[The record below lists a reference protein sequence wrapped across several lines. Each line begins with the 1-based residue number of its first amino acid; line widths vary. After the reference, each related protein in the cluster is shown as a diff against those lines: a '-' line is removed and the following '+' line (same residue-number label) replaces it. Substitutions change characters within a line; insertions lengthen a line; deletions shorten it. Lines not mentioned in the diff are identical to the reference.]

1 MSIRYNMDIVD
12 YNDYAINNINEDN
25 RYDKYDVLRKV
36 MYHYLC
42 SWNEESINVKLNLF
56 QNNKEMNTVD
66 ILIYSLLKNLSDTIG
81 LKEDSYKSIVISNV
95 EIGNILNKSKEE
107 VYLQMLIDYGQSEMV
122 SILSEIDVKGYFKYY
137 KLAGTS
143 ILNGKEFNHYKIY
156 KGSSEYDTKEMSIL
170 LNSVV
175 QEAKNLGIKTKDDI
189 ELERL
194 LEEWC

>member
-1 MSIRYNMDIVD
+1 MIDDTGKI
-12 YNDYAINNINEDN
+12 
-25 RYDKYDVLRKV
+25 DKFLPLIFRLDKDTVYDVKIDKHREKRSLNANA
-36 MYHYLC
+36 YL
-42 SWNEESINVKLNLF
+42 WKLVTEMGNV
-56 QNNKEMNTVD
+56 
-66 ILIYSLLKNLSDTIG
+66 LS
-81 LKEDSYKSIVISNV
+81 
-95 EIGNILNKSKEE
+95 KSKEE

-170 LNSVV
+170 LEGVV

-189 ELERL
+189 ELERMI
-194 LEEWC
+194 EKWTKS

>member
-1 MSIRYNMDIVD
+1 MIDDTGKIEKFLQLIFRL
-12 YNDYAINNINEDN
+12 
-25 RYDKYDVLRKV
+25 DKDTVYDVKIDKHREKRSLNANA
-36 MYHYLC
+36 YL
-42 SWNEESINVKLNLF
+42 WKLV
-56 QNNKEMNTVD
+56 T
-66 ILIYSLLKNLSDTIG
+66 
-81 LKEDSYKSIVISNV
+81 

-170 LNSVV
+170 LNGVV

-194 LEEWC
+194 VEEWER

>member
-1 MSIRYNMDIVD
+1 MIDDTGKIEKFLPLIFRL
-12 YNDYAINNINEDN
+12 
-25 RYDKYDVLRKV
+25 DKDTVYDVKIDKHREKRSLNANA
-36 MYHYLC
+36 YL
-42 SWNEESINVKLNLF
+42 WKLV
-56 QNNKEMNTVD
+56 T
-66 ILIYSLLKNLSDTIG
+66 
-81 LKEDSYKSIVISNV
+81 
-95 EIGNILNKSKEE
+95 EIGNVLNKSKEE

-170 LNSVV
+170 LNGVV

-189 ELERL
+189 ELKRL
-194 LEEWC
+194 IKEWC

>member
-1 MSIRYNMDIVD
+1 MIDDTGKIEKFLQLIFRL
-12 YNDYAINNINEDN
+12 
-25 RYDKYDVLRKV
+25 DKDTVYDVKIDKHREKRSLNANA
-36 MYHYLC
+36 YL
-42 SWNEESINVKLNLF
+42 WKLV
-56 QNNKEMNTVD
+56 T
-66 ILIYSLLKNLSDTIG
+66 
-81 LKEDSYKSIVISNV
+81 

-170 LNSVV
+170 LNGVV

-194 LEEWC
+194 VEEWS

>member
-1 MSIRYNMDIVD
+1 MIDDTGKI
-12 YNDYAINNINEDN
+12 
-25 RYDKYDVLRKV
+25 DKFLPLIFRLDKDTVY
-36 MYHYLC
+36 
-42 SWNEESINVKLNLF
+42 NVKIDKHREKRSLNANAYLW
-56 QNNKEMNTVD
+56 KLVT
-66 ILIYSLLKNLSDTIG
+66 
-81 LKEDSYKSIVISNV
+81 

-143 ILNGKEFNHYKIY
+143 LLNDKEFNHYKIY

-170 LNSVV
+170 LNGVV

-194 LEEWC
+194 VEEWC

>member
-1 MSIRYNMDIVD
+1 MIDDTGKIEKFLPLIFRL
-12 YNDYAINNINEDN
+12 
-25 RYDKYDVLRKV
+25 DKDTVYDVKIDKHREKRSLNANA
-36 MYHYLC
+36 YL
-42 SWNEESINVKLNLF
+42 WKLV
-56 QNNKEMNTVD
+56 T
-66 ILIYSLLKNLSDTIG
+66 
-81 LKEDSYKSIVISNV
+81 

-143 ILNGKEFNHYKIY
+143 ILNDKEFNHYKIY

-170 LNSVV
+170 LEGVV

-194 LEEWC
+194 IKEWC

>member
-1 MSIRYNMDIVD
+1 MINGTGKIDKFIREIFCL
-12 YNDYAINNINEDN
+12 
-25 RYDKYDVLRKV
+25 DKDTVYDVKIDKHREKRSLNCNA
-36 MYHYLC
+36 YL
-42 SWNEESINVKLNLF
+42 WKLV
-56 QNNKEMNTVD
+56 T
-66 ILIYSLLKNLSDTIG
+66 
-81 LKEDSYKSIVISNV
+81 
-95 EIGNILNKSKEE
+95 EIGNVLNKSKEE

-170 LNSVV
+170 LEGVV

-189 ELERL
+189 ELERMIDK
-194 LEEWC
+194 WTSS

>member
-1 MSIRYNMDIVD
+1 MIDDTGKIEKFLQLIFRL
-12 YNDYAINNINEDN
+12 
-25 RYDKYDVLRKV
+25 DKDTVYDVKIDKHREKRSLNANA
-36 MYHYLC
+36 YL
-42 SWNEESINVKLNLF
+42 WKLV
-56 QNNKEMNTVD
+56 T
-66 ILIYSLLKNLSDTIG
+66 
-81 LKEDSYKSIVISNV
+81 
-95 EIGNILNKSKEE
+95 EIGNVLNKSKEE

-143 ILNGKEFNHYKIY
+143 LLNGKEFNHYKIY

-170 LNSVV
+170 LNGVV

-189 ELERL
+189 EVERL

>member
-1 MSIRYNMDIVD
+1 MIDDTGKIEKFLPLIFRLDKEIV
-12 YNDYAINNINEDN
+12 
-25 RYDKYDVLRKV
+25 YDVKIDKHREKRSLNANA
-36 MYHYLC
+36 YL
-42 SWNEESINVKLNLF
+42 WKLV
-56 QNNKEMNTVD
+56 T
-66 ILIYSLLKNLSDTIG
+66 
-81 LKEDSYKSIVISNV
+81 

-122 SILSEIDVKGYFKYY
+122 SILSEIEVNGYFKYY

-170 LNSVV
+170 LNGVV

-194 LEEWC
+194 VEEWC

>member
-1 MSIRYNMDIVD
+1 MIDDTGKIEKFLPLIFRL
-12 YNDYAINNINEDN
+12 
-25 RYDKYDVLRKV
+25 DKDTVYDVKIDKHREKRSLNANA
-36 MYHYLC
+36 YL
-42 SWNEESINVKLNLF
+42 WKLV
-56 QNNKEMNTVD
+56 T
-66 ILIYSLLKNLSDTIG
+66 
-81 LKEDSYKSIVISNV
+81 

-143 ILNGKEFNHYKIY
+143 LLNGKKFNHYKVY

-170 LNSVV
+170 LNGVV

-194 LEEWC
+194 VEEWEK

>member
-1 MSIRYNMDIVD
+1 MIDDTGKIEKFLPL
-12 YNDYAINNINEDN
+12 IFKL
-25 RYDKYDVLRKV
+25 DKDTVYDVKIDKHREKRSLNANA
-36 MYHYLC
+36 YL
-42 SWNEESINVKLNLF
+42 WKLV
-56 QNNKEMNTVD
+56 T
-66 ILIYSLLKNLSDTIG
+66 
-81 LKEDSYKSIVISNV
+81 
-95 EIGNILNKSKEE
+95 EIGNVLNKSKEE

-170 LNSVV
+170 LNGVV

-189 ELERL
+189 EIERL

>member
-1 MSIRYNMDIVD
+1 MIDDTCKI
-12 YNDYAINNINEDN
+12 
-25 RYDKYDVLRKV
+25 DKILPLIFRLDKDTIYDVKINKHREKRSLNANA
-36 MYHYLC
+36 YL
-42 SWNEESINVKLNLF
+42 WKLV
-56 QNNKEMNTVD
+56 T
-66 ILIYSLLKNLSDTIG
+66 
-81 LKEDSYKSIVISNV
+81 

-107 VYLQMLIDYGQSEMV
+107 VYLQMLIDYGQSEMA

-170 LNSVV
+170 LNGVV

-194 LEEWC
+194 LEEWDK

>member
-1 MSIRYNMDIVD
+1 MIDDTGKIEKFLPLIFRL
-12 YNDYAINNINEDN
+12 
-25 RYDKYDVLRKV
+25 DKDTVYDVKINKHREKRSLNANA
-36 MYHYLC
+36 YL
-42 SWNEESINVKLNLF
+42 WKLV
-56 QNNKEMNTVD
+56 T
-66 ILIYSLLKNLSDTIG
+66 
-81 LKEDSYKSIVISNV
+81 
-95 EIGNILNKSKEE
+95 EIGNVLNKSKEE

-170 LNSVV
+170 LNGVV

-194 LEEWC
+194 VEEWC

>member
-1 MSIRYNMDIVD
+1 MIDDTGKIEKFLPLIFRL
-12 YNDYAINNINEDN
+12 
-25 RYDKYDVLRKV
+25 DKDTVYDVKIDKHREKRSLNANA
-36 MYHYLC
+36 YL
-42 SWNEESINVKLNLF
+42 WKLV
-56 QNNKEMNTVD
+56 T
-66 ILIYSLLKNLSDTIG
+66 
-81 LKEDSYKSIVISNV
+81 
-95 EIGNILNKSKEE
+95 EIGNVLNKSKEE

-170 LNSVV
+170 LNGVV

-194 LEEWC
+194 VEEWC

>member
-1 MSIRYNMDIVD
+1 MIDDTGKIEKFLPL
-12 YNDYAINNINEDN
+12 IFKL
-25 RYDKYDVLRKV
+25 DKDTVYDVKIDKHREKRSLNANA
-36 MYHYLC
+36 YL
-42 SWNEESINVKLNLF
+42 WKLV
-56 QNNKEMNTVD
+56 T
-66 ILIYSLLKNLSDTIG
+66 
-81 LKEDSYKSIVISNV
+81 
-95 EIGNILNKSKEE
+95 EIGNVLNKSKEE

-170 LNSVV
+170 LNGVV
-175 QEAKNLGIKTKDDI
+175 QQAKNLGIKTKDDI

>member
-1 MSIRYNMDIVD
+1 MIDDTCKI
-12 YNDYAINNINEDN
+12 
-25 RYDKYDVLRKV
+25 DKILPLIFRLDKDTIYDVKINKHREKRSLNANA
-36 MYHYLC
+36 YL
-42 SWNEESINVKLNLF
+42 WKLV
-56 QNNKEMNTVD
+56 T
-66 ILIYSLLKNLSDTIG
+66 
-81 LKEDSYKSIVISNV
+81 

-170 LNSVV
+170 LNGVV

-194 LEEWC
+194 IKEWC

>member
-1 MSIRYNMDIVD
+1 MIDDTCKI
-12 YNDYAINNINEDN
+12 
-25 RYDKYDVLRKV
+25 DKILPLIFRLDKDTIYDVKINKHREKRSLNANA
-36 MYHYLC
+36 YL
-42 SWNEESINVKLNLF
+42 WKLV
-56 QNNKEMNTVD
+56 T
-66 ILIYSLLKNLSDTIG
+66 
-81 LKEDSYKSIVISNV
+81 
-95 EIGNILNKSKEE
+95 EIGNVLNKSKEE

-170 LNSVV
+170 LNGVV

-194 LEEWC
+194 IKEWC

>member
-1 MSIRYNMDIVD
+1 MIDDTGKIEKFLPLIFRLDKDIV
-12 YNDYAINNINEDN
+12 
-25 RYDKYDVLRKV
+25 YDVKIDKHREKRSLNANA
-36 MYHYLC
+36 YL
-42 SWNEESINVKLNLF
+42 WKLV
-56 QNNKEMNTVD
+56 T
-66 ILIYSLLKNLSDTIG
+66 
-81 LKEDSYKSIVISNV
+81 

-122 SILSEIDVKGYFKYY
+122 SILSEIEVNGYFKYY

-170 LNSVV
+170 LNGVV

-194 LEEWC
+194 VEEWC

>member
-1 MSIRYNMDIVD
+1 MIDDTGKIEKFLPLIFRLDKDIV
-12 YNDYAINNINEDN
+12 
-25 RYDKYDVLRKV
+25 YDVKIDKHREKRSLNANA
-36 MYHYLC
+36 YL
-42 SWNEESINVKLNLF
+42 WKLV
-56 QNNKEMNTVD
+56 T
-66 ILIYSLLKNLSDTIG
+66 
-81 LKEDSYKSIVISNV
+81 

-107 VYLQMLIDYGQSEMV
+107 VYLQMLIDNGQSEMV
-122 SILSEIDVKGYFKYY
+122 SILSEIEVKGYFKYY

-170 LNSVV
+170 LNGVV

-194 LEEWC
+194 VEEWC

>member
-1 MSIRYNMDIVD
+1 MIDDTGKIEKFLPLIFRL
-12 YNDYAINNINEDN
+12 
-25 RYDKYDVLRKV
+25 DKDTVYDVKIDKHREKRSLNANA
-36 MYHYLC
+36 YL
-42 SWNEESINVKLNLF
+42 WKLV
-56 QNNKEMNTVD
+56 T
-66 ILIYSLLKNLSDTIG
+66 
-81 LKEDSYKSIVISNV
+81 
-95 EIGNILNKSKEE
+95 EIGNVLNKSKEE

-156 KGSSEYDTKEMSIL
+156 KGSSEYDTKEMRIL
-170 LNSVV
+170 LNGVV

-194 LEEWC
+194 VEEWC

>member
-1 MSIRYNMDIVD
+1 MIDDTGKI
-12 YNDYAINNINEDN
+12 
-25 RYDKYDVLRKV
+25 DKFLPLIFRLDKDTVYDVKIDKHREKRSLNANA
-36 MYHYLC
+36 YL
-42 SWNEESINVKLNLF
+42 WKLV
-56 QNNKEMNTVD
+56 T
-66 ILIYSLLKNLSDTIG
+66 
-81 LKEDSYKSIVISNV
+81 
-95 EIGNILNKSKEE
+95 EIGNVLNKSKEE

-170 LNSVV
+170 LEGVV

-189 ELERL
+189 ELERMIDK
-194 LEEWC
+194 WTSS

>member
-1 MSIRYNMDIVD
+1 MIDDTGKIEKFLPL
-12 YNDYAINNINEDN
+12 IFKL
-25 RYDKYDVLRKV
+25 DKDTVYDVKIDKHREKRSLNANA
-36 MYHYLC
+36 YL
-42 SWNEESINVKLNLF
+42 WKLV
-56 QNNKEMNTVD
+56 T
-66 ILIYSLLKNLSDTIG
+66 
-81 LKEDSYKSIVISNV
+81 
-95 EIGNILNKSKEE
+95 EIGNVLNKSKEE

-170 LNSVV
+170 LNGVV

-194 LEEWC
+194 IKEWC

>member
-1 MSIRYNMDIVD
+1 MIDDTGKIEKFLPLIFRLDKDIV
-12 YNDYAINNINEDN
+12 
-25 RYDKYDVLRKV
+25 YDVKIDKHREKRSLNANA
-36 MYHYLC
+36 YL
-42 SWNEESINVKLNLF
+42 WKLV
-56 QNNKEMNTVD
+56 T
-66 ILIYSLLKNLSDTIG
+66 
-81 LKEDSYKSIVISNV
+81 

-122 SILSEIDVKGYFKYY
+122 SILSEIEVKGYFKYY

-170 LNSVV
+170 LNGVV

-194 LEEWC
+194 VEEWC

>member
-1 MSIRYNMDIVD
+1 MIDDTGKIEKFLPIIFRL
-12 YNDYAINNINEDN
+12 
-25 RYDKYDVLRKV
+25 DKDTVYDVKIDKHREKRSLNANA
-36 MYHYLC
+36 YL
-42 SWNEESINVKLNLF
+42 WKLV
-56 QNNKEMNTVD
+56 T
-66 ILIYSLLKNLSDTIG
+66 
-81 LKEDSYKSIVISNV
+81 
-95 EIGNILNKSKEE
+95 EIGNVLNKSKEE

-170 LNSVV
+170 LNGVV

-194 LEEWC
+194 VEEWC

>member
-1 MSIRYNMDIVD
+1 MIDDTGKIEKFLPLIFRL
-12 YNDYAINNINEDN
+12 
-25 RYDKYDVLRKV
+25 DKDTVYDVKIDKHREKRSLNANA
-36 MYHYLC
+36 YL
-42 SWNEESINVKLNLF
+42 WKLV
-56 QNNKEMNTVD
+56 T
-66 ILIYSLLKNLSDTIG
+66 
-81 LKEDSYKSIVISNV
+81 

-156 KGSSEYDTKEMSIL
+156 KGSSEYDTKEMFIL
-170 LNSVV
+170 LNGVV